1 MLLGDGV
8 LTKRMTLIRTLQLEY
23 DLIEIH
29 HNPLL
34 KNKPYLV
41 KIFSYNDE
49 PEELRLEEDEIDN
62 LYNILKKKKYL

>member
-1 MLLGDGV
+1 
-8 LTKRMTLIRTLQLEY
+8 MTLIRTLQLEY

-49 PEELRLEEDEIDN
+49 PEELRLEENEIDN
-62 LYNILKKKKYL
+62 LYKILKDRNLL

>member
-1 MLLGDGV
+1 
-8 LTKRMTLIRTLQLEY
+8 MTLIRTIQLEY

-41 KIFSYNDE
+41 KVFSYFNE
-49 PEELRLEEDEIDN
+49 AEELRLEEKDMKN
-62 LYNILKKKKYL
+62 LYNILKDKKYL